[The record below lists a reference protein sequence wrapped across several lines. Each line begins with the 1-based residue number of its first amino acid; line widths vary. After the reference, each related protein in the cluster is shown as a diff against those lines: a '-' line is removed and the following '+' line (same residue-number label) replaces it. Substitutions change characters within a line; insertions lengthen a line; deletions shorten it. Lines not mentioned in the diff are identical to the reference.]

1 MAGPVV
7 YALRPAFWP
16 VIFVRQAILR
26 LVSTPFSFYPAVF
39 IRLVHSLF
47 NAERGSMKDYYAALG
62 IDSDAPLSAVK
73 TAYRKKAS
81 EFHPD
86 KNTDPDA
93 PARFREVQEAYD
105 LLSDPRLR
113 KEYDENR
120 QRSLLESPLA
130 AAEQIWTTYMHKAM
144 Q

>member
-1 MAGPVV
+1 
-7 YALRPAFWP
+7 
-16 VIFVRQAILR
+16 
-26 LVSTPFSFYPAVF
+26 
-39 IRLVHSLF
+39 
-47 NAERGSMKDYYAALG
+47 MKDYYAALG
-62 IDSDAPLSAVK
+62 IDSDASLAAIK

-86 KNTDPDA
+86 KNTDADA

-105 LLSDPRLR
+105 LLSDARLR

-130 AAEQIWTTYMHKAM
+130 TAQQIWTTYLQKVM

>member
-1 MAGPVV
+1 
-7 YALRPAFWP
+7 
-16 VIFVRQAILR
+16 
-26 LVSTPFSFYPAVF
+26 
-39 IRLVHSLF
+39 
-47 NAERGSMKDYYAALG
+47 MKDYYAALG
-62 IDSDAPLSAVK
+62 IDSDAPLGAIK

-86 KNTDPDA
+86 KNTDADA

-120 QRSLLESPLA
+120 QRSLLESPVA
-130 AAEQIWTTYMHKAM
+130 TAEQIWTTYMHKVM

>member
-1 MAGPVV
+1 MLSLPCF
-7 YALRPAFWP
+7 YA
-16 VIFVRQAILR
+16 
-26 LVSTPFSFYPAVF
+26 PFFHR
-39 IRLVHSLF
+39 IID
-47 NAERGSMKDYYAALG
+47 AERGRMKDYYAALG
-62 IDSDAPLSAVK
+62 IDSDASLGAIK

-86 KNTDPDA
+86 KNTAPDA
-93 PARFREVQEAYD
+93 PARFRAVQEAYD

-120 QRSLLESPLA
+120 QRSLLENPVDT
-130 AAEQIWTTYMHKAM
+130 AEQLWTTYIQKVM

>member
-1 MAGPVV
+1 MLCR
-7 YALRPAFWP
+7 LRFGLCL
-16 VIFVRQAILR
+16 VCIQAILS
-26 LVSTPFSFYPAVF
+26 LVS
-39 IRLVHSLF
+39 VHSLPSTCF
-47 NAERGSMKDYYAALG
+47 NAERGRMKDYYAALG
-62 IDSDAPLSAVK
+62 IDSDAPLGTIK

-86 KNTDPDA
+86 KNTNADA

-120 QRSLLESPLA
+120 QRSLLESPVA
-130 AAEQIWTTYMHKAM
+130 TAEQIWTTYMHKVM

>member
-1 MAGPVV
+1 
-7 YALRPAFWP
+7 
-16 VIFVRQAILR
+16 
-26 LVSTPFSFYPAVF
+26 
-39 IRLVHSLF
+39 
-47 NAERGSMKDYYAALG
+47 MKDYYAALG

-86 KNTDPDA
+86 KNTDADA

-105 LLSDPRLR
+105 LLSDPQRR

-120 QRSLLESPLA
+120 QRSLLESPVA
-130 AAEQIWTTYMHKAM
+130 TAEQIWTTYMQKVM